1 MSHAVFKQYWRYLL
15 FPGFVDDI
23 PESSEVPEAP
33 EPQEFGGSSAAMRAG
48 HPRPL
53 VDDGCKPEGRNRER
67 GRQAGLEASADGGPA
82 ARVVPQGVP
91 ERQGC

>member
-33 EPQEFGGSSAAMRAG
+33 EPHQFGESLYYVAMSLIRSFN
-48 HPRPL
+48 
-53 VDDGCKPEGRNRER
+53 E
-67 GRQAGLEASADGGPA
+67 
-82 ARVVPQGVP
+82 
-91 ERQGC
+91 